1 MLRPLFIATLLAL
14 AAAPGRAEPP
24 TPNAALARMPVKE
37 VTVFKDGHAYVVHE
51 GAMPTDAAGNVLLD
65 LLPTPVLGTFWP
77 YSLEKNAKLESVTAA
92 RRRVSVERT
101 ALTIRELIEAN
112 AGAEVVVAEGVKPAY
127 AATIVK
133 LLTRSAEELDATLP
147 PAAADHLP
155 VKDNVL
161 LLKTADGTRA
171 VPIEQVTDLKFV
183 GKYATTLTEVEARN
197 LLTLK
202 LDWGVGVRR
211 DALRDLYSGA
221 GGYYPPGPKPDLG
234 GRVVP
239 KSASVGMAYVQK
251 GIRWIPNYR
260 VELGEDGQAV
270 VKLQATL
277 LNELAD
283 LKDATVNL
291 VVGVPSFH
299 FKDTADPIALSQA
312 VAQLSPYF
320 QTDASAHFAMSNA
333 MMTQVARGG
342 EVRNAPGGA
351 AAPAPDLGPAVGG
364 TQSEDLFVY
373 TVKNVTLARGQ
384 RMVLPV
390 TQSTLAYKDVYTLD
404 IPATPPLELRAASG
418 NNVQGAA
425 LAKLMA
431 APKVIHKVRLT
442 NGAAHPLTTAP
453 VLVLKGGRV
462 LAQGMMTYTQK
473 LGSVD
478 VALTA
483 AVDIRVK
490 LTEREVKR
498 TPDALVFDKT
508 QHWRGDLTGSLSVTN
523 AGGKPV
529 EVEVTRN
536 VLGHIDTV
544 GDGAKSE
551 QLSALDDAGDPARW
565 GEFPWPGWWSQLN
578 GVGRVTWTAKLAPG
592 QTAELAYAWH
602 YFWR

>member
-1 MLRPLFIATLLAL
+1 MLRPLFAASLLAI
-14 AAAPGRAEPP
+14 AAGPGRAEPP

-77 YSLEKNAKLESVTAA
+77 YSLEKNAKLESVTAG

-101 ALTIRELIEAN
+101 ALTLRELIEAN
-112 AGAEVVVAEGVKPAY
+112 VGADVVVAEGARPPY

-147 PAAADHLP
+147 PTAADHLP
-155 VKDNVL
+155 VKGNVL

-183 GKYATTLTEVEARN
+183 GKYATTATEVESRN

-202 LDWGVGVRR
+202 LDWGGR
-211 DALRDLYSGA
+211 DGA
-221 GGYYPPGPKPDLG
+221 
-234 GRVVP
+234 P
-239 KSASVGMAYVQK
+239 KSAQVGMAYVQK
-251 GIRWIPNYR
+251 GIRWIPSYR
-260 VELGEDGQAV
+260 VELGNDGQAV
-270 VKLQATL
+270 VKLQATI

-283 LKDATVNL
+283 LKGATVNL
-291 VVGVPSFH
+291 VVGVPSFY
-299 FKDTADPIALSQA
+299 FKETADPIALSQA

-320 QTDASAHFAMSNA
+320 QTDASTQYALGNA

-351 AAPAPDLGPAVGG
+351 AAPAPDLGPVVDGG

-373 TVKNVTLARGQ
+373 AVKNVTLARGQ
-384 RMVLPV
+384 RMVLPIA
-390 TQSTLAYKDVYTLD
+390 QYTLAYKDVYTLD
-404 IPATPPLELRAASG
+404 IAATPPAEVRSQSG
-418 NNVQGAA
+418 NPQAA
-425 LAKLMA
+425 ELARLMA
-431 APKVIHKVRLT
+431 APKVVHKVRLT
-442 NGAAHPLTTAP
+442 NGATHPLTTAP
-453 VLVLKGGRV
+453 ALVLKDGRV
-462 LAQGMMTYTQK
+462 VAQGMMTYTPK
-473 LGSVD
+473 FGSVD

-483 AVDIRVK
+483 AVDLRVK
-490 LTEREVKR
+490 KADREAKR
-498 TPDALVFDKT
+498 TPNALAFEGHQLT
-508 QHWRGDLTGSLSVTN
+508 RADLTGTLAVTN

-529 EVEVTRN
+529 EVEVTRH
-536 VLGHIDTV
+536 VLGHVDTV

-551 QLSALDDAGDPARW
+551 QLSALDDDAHARPDWW
-565 GEFPWPGWWSQLN
+565 GHYSWPGWWSHLN
-578 GVGRVTWTAKLAPG
+578 GVGRITWTVKLAPG
-592 QTAELAYAWH
+592 QTADQSYAWH